1 MINKENLKVDLI
13 SLQEDAERVPPVGL
27 VYIATYLRDR
37 IGLKDE
43 NIRILDIN
51 YTDIEKE
58 LKKFPPHI
66 IGFTAMTVEYGK
78 VIRFAQRIKQ
88 KFKIPFIIGGVHI
101 STLPES
107 LDRVFDI
114 GVIGEGEETIGE
126 LIELYL
132 RQNEFNIPSLKKIK
146 GIFFS
151 DKDKSIITEKREPV
165 ELDKLPV
172 PDFKFAHK
180 NYFRKEEIP
189 AISDVGIR
197 AYLISSRGCPYR
209 CVFCSTSRF
218 WGKMRLHSAD
228 FTARILKKFIDD
240 FGSNYIK
247 VLDDLFTL
255 TPERVRELREAFE
268 KYDLLDKIKAIECQP
283 RANLISEEL
292 CKEMKKIKIKT
303 LNFGFES
310 GSDRVLK
317 WLKQNSATVKM
328 NKKAILLCQKYDFN
342 IYGSLIYSSPWETLE
357 DMKKTNQ
364 FIDFAIDNNARYI
377 WSFIATPFP
386 GTPFWDIAIE
396 RGKVSNNMDWG
407 LLSHHNIENPLL
419 LDEDIDKKEFKRV
432 FLKGRKKL
440 RKLKIKLIS
449 EFILKNPLA
458 TMRMVVKEP
467 KYYATRVVKQVYRQ

>member
-51 YTDIEKE
+51 YTGIEKE

-78 VIRFAQRIKQ
+78 VNRFAQRIKQ

-114 GVIGEGEETIGE
+114 GVIGEGEGTIGE

-132 RQNEFNIPSLKKIK
+132 RQNEFNVSSLKKIK
-146 GIFFS
+146 GIFFF

-240 FGSNYIK
+240 FGSNYVK

-255 TPERVRELREAFE
+255 TPERVRELSEAFE

-292 CKEMKKIKIKT
+292 CKEMKKMKIKT

-317 WLKQNSATVKM
+317 WLKQNSVTVKM
-328 NKKAILLCQKYDFN
+328 NKKAILLCQKYGFN

-419 LDEDIDKKEFKRV
+419 LDEGIDKEEFKRV

-449 EFILKNPLA
+449 EFVFKNPLA
-458 TMRMVVKEP
+458 TMRMLVKEP
-467 KYYATRVVKQVYRQ
+467 KYYATRVVKQVCRQ